1 MCWDL
6 PSVADQQASLLE
18 DVRPAEVPLTTQLSK
33 HQTGKAIQD
42 HPFSAELSADFEDQL
57 NWLDKRTAQLIHR
70 ITINNTYLFLK
81 APKFGD
87 FPGGSVVKNPPA
99 NARDKGLIPGL
110 GRSPGKGNGH
120 QLQYSSLGNPMDRG
134 SGKAT
139 VHGVAKDSDMNE

>member
-87 FPGGSVVKNPPA
+87 FPGGSVKEFQTNQNLSEVIHTVFLTNNSQNGLDFIQCYQVKF
-99 NARDKGLIPGL
+99 
-110 GRSPGKGNGH
+110 
-120 QLQYSSLGNPMDRG
+120 
-134 SGKAT
+134 
-139 VHGVAKDSDMNE
+139 